1 MTTIHSSTH
10 NTNLL
15 LLLAA
20 APIGIGCV
28 IVTDDGDDTTG
39 ADTGTPQTTS
49 ATDTGGSTEGT
60 PVTSDGTGSSGGSS
74 SESSGADSTGVADS
88 TGADSTAGG
97 GADVCPA
104 YANHAIKCEVPY
116 SDYLLDACTYQ
127 QMSVETYYP
136 ECSILWEEYIACLS
150 TLSCEELLGVMRCP
164 DEEAALLE
172 MNCPT
177 IE

>member
-1 MTTIHSSTH
+1 MTTIHPSSH

-49 ATDTGGSTEGT
+49 ATDTGGSTDGT

-88 TGADSTAGG
+88 TGADSTGG
-97 GADVCPA
+97 GVEVCPA
-104 YANHAIKCEVPY
+104 YGAHAIKCEVPY
-116 SDYLLDACTYQ
+116 SEYAADNCGIQ
-127 QMSVETYYP
+127 QGYVEMYYP
-136 ECSILWEEYIACLS
+136 ECSVLWEEFIACLS
-150 TLSCEELLGVMRCP
+150 AADCADLIAFTACP
-164 DEEAALLE
+164 DEMQALLD
-172 MNCPT
+172 MSCPT